1 MYWPEKVY
9 DLLLNENKH
18 YISELIPLINMFIC
32 IKSLERYTLS
42 EKIKKLMF
50 KWNQKGKEE
59 LLRKNYLRQRE

>member
-32 IKSLERYTLS
+32 IKSLERYTVDSSVTSGKERYTLS
-42 EKIKKLMF
+42 EKIDV
-50 KWNQKGKEE
+50 
-59 LLRKNYLRQRE
+59 